1 MRLAY
6 QELSEQQK
14 KKEEQFRTLDPKRAE
29 QVERLGE
36 TSFQWRLVAAEPGS
50 KAELIFNR
58 IRRTSRE
65 PILFQAW
72 VSPAVR
78 ESHILPCQT

>member
-29 QVERLGE
+29 QVERLGKSTNGSMRRE
-36 TSFQWRLVAAEPGS
+36 LPKDGVSGLQLCSRCFLVDS
-50 KAELIFNR
+50 
-58 IRRTSRE
+58 
-65 PILFQAW
+65 
-72 VSPAVR
+72 
-78 ESHILPCQT
+78 